1 MNRTT
6 LSVLVC
12 SSLLAACSNQPD
24 EVQAEIEVPAGE
36 QFEAQDSEAP
46 QAAVPSGLSGPVLET
61 MSSGGYTYAR
71 VGTTDGEVWA
81 AAPATMLA
89 VGQVV
94 EIKEAMAMPNF
105 ESPSLGR
112 KFDLIYFASS
122 FGTPGEEQLP
132 VGSSA
137 APVDTGVSDGDV
149 APAEGGQTVEQVITN
164 KADFIGQEILV
175 RARVVK
181 FTPQILGKNWIHIQD
196 GTGSEGTNDLT
207 VTTDAEPAVGDLVLM
222 RGILVADKD
231 FGYGY
236 KYDLI
241 VEDAQVTVE

>member
-1 MNRTT
+1 VN
-6 LSVLVC
+6 
-12 SSLLAACSNQPD
+12 
-24 EVQAEIEVPAGE
+24 
-36 QFEAQDSEAP
+36 
-46 QAAVPSGLSGPVLET
+46 
-61 MSSGGYTYAR
+61 
-71 VGTTDGEVWA
+71 
-81 AAPATMLA
+81 
-89 VGQVV
+89 
-94 EIKEAMAMPNF
+94 
-105 ESPSLGR
+105 
-112 KFDLIYFASS
+112 
-122 FGTPGEEQLP
+122 
-132 VGSSA
+132 
-137 APVDTGVSDGDV
+137 TGVADGDV

-181 FTPQILGKNWIHIQD
+181 FTPQILGKNWIHLQD

-222 RGILVADKD
+222 RGVLASDKD

>member
-1 MNRTT
+1 MHRTT
-6 LSVLVC
+6 LFALVC
-12 SSLLAACSNQPD
+12 SSVLAACSNQPD
-24 EVQAEIEVPAGE
+24 EVQAELEVPAEE
-36 QFEAQDSEAP
+36 QFEVQGSET
-46 QAAVPSGLSGPVLET
+46 QQTAAPSGLSGPVLET
-61 MSSGGYTYAR
+61 MNSGGYTYVR
-71 VGTTDGEVWA
+71 VGTTEGEVWA
-81 AAPATMLA
+81 AAPVTVVV

-94 EIKEAMAMPNF
+94 EIQNAMPMPNF

-112 KFDLIYFASS
+112 KFDLIYFAGSLRVS
-122 FGTPGEEQLP
+122 GEEQLP

-137 APVDTGVSDGDV
+137 APVNTGVADGDV

-175 RARVVK
+175 RARDVK

-222 RGILVADKD
+222 RGVLVADKD